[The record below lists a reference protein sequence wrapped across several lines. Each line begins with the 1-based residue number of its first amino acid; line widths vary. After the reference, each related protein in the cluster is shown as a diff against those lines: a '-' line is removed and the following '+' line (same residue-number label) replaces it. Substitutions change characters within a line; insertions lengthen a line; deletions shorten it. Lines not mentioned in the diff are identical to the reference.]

1 MSIYSS
7 HLLAERMHRER
18 CSVTHVG
25 SYNHPEGAVEEPS
38 SHDQLHNGPLKR
50 LLPSSAGL
58 SSKVLAQSQSSACS
72 SELLEARE
80 PDLDVRQSR
89 LPLSHN
95 PCACLQEQLA

>member
-1 MSIYSS
+1 M
-7 HLLAERMHRER
+7 
-18 CSVTHVG
+18 THVG
-25 SYNHPEGAVEEPS
+25 SYNHPEGAEEPS

-80 PDLDVRQSR
+80 PDLDVWQSPTH
-89 LPLSHN
+89 PLSHN
-95 PCACLQEQLA
+95 PCACLQEQLV